1 MLGLVGGSINFFSSM
16 SHDYLTLLLFFC
28 FFWKSV
34 LERRFV
40 QSHAEFSGLLFYH
53 VTMKRAT
60 VCMDHGSL
68 TGVVIAVGPVISYS
82 SAGANAGFRPDQI
95 RSDKLPL
102 PALNTAT
109 AIMVCRSM
117 A

>member
-1 MLGLVGGSINFFSSM
+1 M
-16 SHDYLTLLLFFC
+16 
-28 FFWKSV
+28 